1 MSSAA
6 NPNQRRLPQNLVQ
19 KFINEIESD
28 EFDDDR
34 PQEIQDREKTF
45 EDGLDT
51 FIKQG
56 FQDFINTLYVLKK
69 PIDIKEKTLF
79 QKLLCF
85 SCTDSSS
92 PTDSEIDRI
101 NLSAKNLATHLENF
115 QEYFKSIRGLNNGL
129 MDQLKKVFNK
139 ITSVSFNEPIEPEK
153 EIDLSSI
160 FDENNMEDIK
170 KTLIDI
176 ISQAMTC
183 RFNVVYTINW
193 IRIRLDYMTNKAE
206 WMTIREDLV
215 KLIQTYG
222 AIEFNLNEYLTSFDE
237 MILNPDKRDD
247 KNRISIK
254 VKKVIDY
261 FKETIEEGKF
271 NSMTE
276 EIIEKIERL
285 DMISTIIRERLLE
298 YSNVV
303 EQEMKDKLTGTK
315 QRERKRS
322 EREIE
327 MKIRIDIKIERERER
342 KVRHR
347 YDRLRKQREIEIE
360 KETETLREKESKSES
375 EIEREIETKIKEEIE
390 RVRYRNRYNEIFR
403 DRYDE
408 MGWDRVRY
416 RNRYEMRWDRERYR
430 NRYDILRKE
439 REREIEIEREI
450 QKLRES
456 ESEIEIEREIKIK
469 IEKEIER
476 EIRNKYHG
484 IREERKREIDLNHEN
499 NLNQL
504 QKEINGIRST
514 LVSFNNLDQMVA
526 KTIEAIE
533 TLRNQPIT
541 TDSDSDP
548 LK

>member
-327 MKIRIDIKIERERER
+327 KEIKIDIKIERENKR

-347 YDRLRKQREIEIE
+347 YDRLRKQRE
-360 KETETLREKESKSES
+360 R
-375 EIEREIETKIKEEIE
+375 
-390 RVRYRNRYNEIFR
+390 
-403 DRYDE
+403 
-408 MGWDRVRY
+408 
-416 RNRYEMRWDRERYR
+416 
-430 NRYDILRKE
+430 
-439 REREIEIEREI
+439 
-450 QKLRES
+450 
-456 ESEIEIEREIKIK
+456 
-469 IEKEIER
+469 ER

-484 IREERKREIDLNHEN
+484 IRGEN
-499 NLNQL
+499 N
-504 QKEINGIRST
+504 
-514 LVSFNNLDQMVA
+514 
-526 KTIEAIE
+526 
-533 TLRNQPIT
+533 RNRF
-541 TDSDSDP
+541 
-548 LK
+548 KA